1 MDFAF
6 TEEQEAL
13 TGLARRILEAA
24 EARGGQDEAGAGGLF
39 DRGLWGE
46 LAAAGLLAVGIP
58 EDAGG
63 GGGGMV
69 EVCSLLEEVGRSGL
83 PVPVHAALVLG
94 ALPLARFGTGEQR
107 AELLA
112 GVASGDVVLTTA
124 LPETALDDPSSTPLA
139 ARTGSAG
146 WRVDGVVPLVPAADV
161 STRIYVPARTEDGVG
176 VFEIDPTVEG
186 VEITRQQGSG
196 GEATFRLTLEWAPA
210 ERTLGRPED
219 GSAVIKW
226 AAERA
231 AVGYCALQVGLSER
245 ALRMTAEY
253 TSGRIQFDRPLA
265 TFQAVQQRAA
275 DAYVDVEA
283 MRVTMWHAAWRLG
296 EGLPAADEVA
306 VAKFWASEG
315 GQRVAAATQHLHGG
329 MGVDMDYPLHRFT
342 FWSKQLELALGG
354 ANRQLARVG
363 RSMAA
368 NEPEGCR

>member
-6 TEEQEAL
+6 TEEQEAV

-24 EARGGQDEAGAGGLF
+24 EARGIRAEAGAGGLF
-39 DRGLWGE
+39 DRELWGE
-46 LAAAGLLAVGIP
+46 LATAGLLAVGIS
-58 EDAGG
+58 EDDGG
-63 GGGGMV
+63 GGGGIV

-83 PVPVHAALVLG
+83 AVPVHAALVLG
-94 ALPLARFGTGEQR
+94 ALSLARFGTDEQR
-107 AELLA
+107 AEMLT
-112 GVASGDVVLTTA
+112 GVASGDVLITTA
-124 LPETALDDPSSTPLA
+124 LPETALEDPALTPVA

-146 WRVDGVVPLVPAADV
+146 WRLEGVMPLVPAADV
-161 STRIYVPARTEDGVG
+161 ATRIFVPARTEDGVG

-186 VEITRQQGSG
+186 VEIARQQGSG
-196 GEATFRLTLEWAPA
+196 GEATFRLALEWAPA
-210 ERTLGRPED
+210 ERTLGRPEE
-219 GSAVIKW
+219 GPAVVDW
-226 AAERA
+226 VAQHA
-231 AVGYCALQVGLSER
+231 AVGACALQVGLSER

-265 TFQAVQQRAA
+265 SFQAVQQRAA

-296 EGLPAADEVA
+296 EGLPAADHVA

-315 GQRVAAATQHLHGG
+315 GQRVAAAAQHLHGG
-329 MGVDMDYPLHRFT
+329 IGVDMDYPLHRFT
-342 FWSKQLELALGG
+342 FWSKQLELVLGG
-354 ANRQLARVG
+354 ATRQLARLG

>member
-1 MDFAF
+1 
-6 TEEQEAL
+6 
-13 TGLARRILEAA
+13 
-24 EARGGQDEAGAGGLF
+24 
-39 DRGLWGE
+39 
-46 LAAAGLLAVGIP
+46 
-58 EDAGG
+58 
-63 GGGGMV
+63 
-69 EVCSLLEEVGRSGL
+69 
-83 PVPVHAALVLG
+83 
-94 ALPLARFGTGEQR
+94 
-107 AELLA
+107 
-112 GVASGDVVLTTA
+112 
-124 LPETALDDPSSTPLA
+124 
-139 ARTGSAG
+139 
-146 WRVDGVVPLVPAADV
+146 
-161 STRIYVPARTEDGVG
+161 
-176 VFEIDPTVEG
+176 
-186 VEITRQQGSG
+186 
-196 GEATFRLTLEWAPA
+196 
-210 ERTLGRPED
+210 
-219 GSAVIKW
+219 VIKW